1 MSNMSESDM
10 SLQKLE
16 KLAAS
21 VLPDFSESDTRA
33 KIIDPLFKDC
43 LGWKESDIRRETHV
57 HKGFLDYIFSTGYL
71 RRFVVEAKNTGE
83 WFKIPDSSTGRR
95 YKIRGTISTDP
106 KILEAIE
113 QTQRYCIDSG
123 VKYGVVTNG
132 LQYIVFEAFRQGS
145 DWRDG
150 RCVIFR
156 SLEDIKQNF
165 VLFWNMMNRESVRAG
180 SLKKY
185 VSEEESAVEFTI
197 PVTRL
202 HAKGSSLARNYLSPY
217 LDPIVNYVF
226 ADLTEEYQKE
236 VLEKCYVAKR
246 DFQDAGTYL
255 GRHFDLPPSLIKKYS
270 VQTILESPVKAGDF
284 QELYERCDRFLRTAV
299 HRGSLIVLMGGI
311 GCGKTTFVH
320 HFFKFV
326 VKNPETMWFYVD
338 FTKASPDAGL
348 IEHHIYESILQDL
361 EAKYPRQFKELKDE
375 LAKVNVCS
383 MRPEP
388 KDIAILLSELALR
401 GYVVSLVL
409 DNVDQHSHISP
420 EYQERTVQIAKNLTE
435 RLRTITILTLREESF
450 FRSTKSGVL
459 DAFLPPV
466 FQLSSPNFED
476 LIHQRIAYTLGL
488 LETGDEEM
496 QQKTGSSINFGEQKD
511 TLKTFFRI
519 VNYSLGSSRRMGQ
532 EILRF
537 MNEVSGGDM
546 RVALHFFRTFLV
558 SGNTDISEMLRI
570 GLGYKIPFH
579 HVIKSIILEHSRLYS
594 ASTSRIMNMFTL
606 NPKYCTSHFLHLRIL
621 NYLHERSAYET
632 RCGRGFVEI
641 DSIIREAEE
650 LSIDRAAIAE
660 SLALMAYYGL
670 VQFENQSKEGYD
682 TADYV
687 AITNTGSYYLTE
699 LCEKFV
705 YLDQMWMDTPIR
717 DKSLVDELLN
727 YVVELKQLKDL
738 EDVDDRLYRTR
749 LFLDYLKERE
759 EADFLNSPELKDS
772 DLTKREFIPQI
783 IKAFEE
789 EKSYIQ
795 KRI

>member
-1 MSNMSESDM
+1 
-10 SLQKLE
+10 
-16 KLAAS
+16 
-21 VLPDFSESDTRA
+21 
-33 KIIDPLFKDC
+33 
-43 LGWKESDIRRETHV
+43 
-57 HKGFLDYIFSTGYL
+57 
-71 RRFVVEAKNTGE
+71 
-83 WFKIPDSSTGRR
+83 
-95 YKIRGTISTDP
+95 
-106 KILEAIE
+106 
-113 QTQRYCIDSG
+113 

-156 SLEDIKQNF
+156 SLDDIKQNY

-185 VSEEESAVEFTI
+185 VSEEESAIEFTI
-197 PVTRL
+197 PVSRL
-202 HAKGSSLARNYLSPY
+202 HAKGSSLARNYLSPL

-255 GRHFDLPPSLIKKYS
+255 GRHFDLAPNLLKKYN
-270 VQTILESPVKAGDF
+270 VQTILESPVKAGNF
-284 QELYERCDRFLRTAV
+284 QELYERCEQFLRTAS

-326 VKNPETMWFYVD
+326 VRNPETVWFYVD
-338 FTKASPDAGL
+338 FTKASPEASL
-348 IEHHIYESILQDL
+348 IEHHIYESILQDF
-361 EAKYPRQFKELKDE
+361 ETKYPKQFKELKDE
-375 LAKVNVCS
+375 LANVNVCS

-388 KDIAILLSELALR
+388 KDIAVLLSELALR

-450 FRSTKSGVL
+450 FRSTTSGVL

-466 FQLSSPNFED
+466 FQLSSPDFED
-476 LIHQRIAYTLGL
+476 LIHQRIAYALGL
-488 LETGDEEM
+488 LEMGDEEI
-496 QQKTGSSINFGEQKD
+496 QEKTRSSINFGEQKD
-511 TLKTFFRI
+511 TLKTFFKI
-519 VNYSLGSSRRMGQ
+519 VNHSLGSSRRMGQ

-537 MNEVSGGDM
+537 MDEVSGGDM

-570 GLGYKIPFH
+570 GPGYLIPFH
-579 HVIKSIILEHSRLYS
+579 HVIKSIVLEHSRLYS
-594 ASTSRIMNMFTL
+594 ASTSRIMNVFTL
-606 NPKYCTSHFLHLRIL
+606 NPKWCTSHFLHLRIL
-621 NYLHERSAYET
+621 NYLHDRRAYET
-632 RCGRGFVEI
+632 QYGRGFVQI

-650 LSIDRAAIAE
+650 LSIDRAGIAE
-660 SLALMAYYGL
+660 SLAQMAHYGL
-670 VQFENQSKEGYD
+670 VQFENQSKKGYD
-682 TADYV
+682 SATYV
-687 AITNTGSYYLTE
+687 AITNMGSYYLAE

-705 YLDQMWMDTPIR
+705 YLDLMWMDTPIR
-717 DKSLVDELLN
+717 DKLLVDELLD
-727 YVVELKQLKDL
+727 YVVELKEFKDYT
-738 EDVDDRLYRTR
+738 DVDDRLCRTR
-749 LFLDYLKERE
+749 LFLDYLNERE
-759 EADFLNSPELKDS
+759 EADFLNSPEYRDS
-772 DLTKREFIPQI
+772 DLTKREFMSQI

-789 EKSYIQ
+789 QKRYIQ
-795 KRI
+795 KKK